1 MKRSFKKK
9 ICLLFLPV
17 LLCSSV
23 LKAGYSDHIVSEQYI
38 DVKRADSRVSPQISV
53 SPTFN
58 VADSSSSVDYSYGE
72 LTGDETAVATI
83 KKGDVITFSITSLA
97 NESPFASDDYT
108 VDITFYSY
116 QNLRD
121 TALSISPCTV
131 VNLSM
136 NKRFPAYK
144 CTNFI

>member
-58 VADSSSSVDYSYGE
+58 VADSSSSVDYSTE
-72 LTGDETAVATI
+72 
-83 KKGDVITFSITSLA
+83 
-97 NESPFASDDYT
+97 N
-108 VDITFYSY
+108 
-116 QNLRD
+116 
-121 TALSISPCTV
+121 
-131 VNLSM
+131 
-136 NKRFPAYK
+136 
-144 CTNFI
+144 